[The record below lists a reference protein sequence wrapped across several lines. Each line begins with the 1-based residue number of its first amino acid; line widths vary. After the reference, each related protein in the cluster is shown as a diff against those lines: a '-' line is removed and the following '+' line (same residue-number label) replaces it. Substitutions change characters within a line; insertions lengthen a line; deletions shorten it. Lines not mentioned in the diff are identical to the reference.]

1 VALKPE
7 VKDGILTLVV
17 PLLRARHPAVL
28 VHTRL
33 ETRGRWGLK
42 LKVTLAPQDTPV
54 TRNNHLPNPRGD
66 ASSSSSSSGSGGSNS
81 GGFGSGEGGG
91 GSAASPPAPR
101 SNARFSADGTG
112 GGNGGGGS
120 HVSPLLSRPD
130 HSYSSSSSS
139 GASAGPLFNNAPAHN
154 GAQFP
159 SPASATISSRSRT
172 SSTSSSS
179 SGGKNF
185 GGGTLS
191 RSESV
196 GTLSHGSAE
205 KSGRPGLLGRLRS
218 TSFFGKKSKNADG
231 GSDAGMVGNP
241 TSSGGGGGGYGT
253 EHEALPLAHGQA
265 SMVGGGHHMPSFP
278 SAAPASTPPPAPAPV
293 IRESLASRINKA
305 QLELESDGDY

>member
-1 VALKPE
+1 MALQPE

-42 LKVTLAPQDTPV
+42 LKVTLGPQDTPV
-54 TRNNHLPNPRGD
+54 TRNNHQPNPRGD
-66 ASSSSSSSGSGGSNS
+66 ASSSSGASNS
-81 GGFGSGEGGG
+81 GGGAGFGSGEGGG
-91 GSAASPPAPR
+91 VGSAASPPAPR
-101 SNARFSADGTG
+101 SNARFFADGTG
-112 GGNGGGGS
+112 GGGGGGGS
-120 HVSPLLSRPD
+120 RVSPLLSRPGQ
-130 HSYSSSSSS
+130 SYTSSSSS
-139 GASAGPLFNNAPAHN
+139 GAFAGAASPLFHNTSANN

-159 SPASATISSRSRT
+159 SPASATPSSRSRT

-179 SGGKNF
+179 GVKNF
-185 GGGTLS
+185 GGGSLS

-218 TSFFGKKSKNADG
+218 TSFFGKKSKNTNG
-231 GSDAGMVGNP
+231 GSDAGMVGSP
-241 TSSGGGGGGYGT
+241 SSGGGGGGYGT
-253 EHEALPLAHGQA
+253 ENEALELAHGQA
-265 SMVGGGHHMPSFP
+265 GMVIGGHHMPSFS
-278 SAAPASTPPPAPAPV
+278 SAAPTSTPPPAPAPV